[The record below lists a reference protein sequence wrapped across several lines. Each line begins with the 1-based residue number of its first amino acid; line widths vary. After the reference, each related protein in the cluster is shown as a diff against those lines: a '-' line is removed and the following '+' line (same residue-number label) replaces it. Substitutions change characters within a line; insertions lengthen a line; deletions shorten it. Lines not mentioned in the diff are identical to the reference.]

1 MLLSRTPGGAGA
13 GRGGLSLVLQG
24 GLREQDLA
32 VLRKPL
38 QACAFSCRLPA
49 PGHFLACLARLSLPV
64 TLRGRTA
71 ASLQE
76 KELDRNNQNSSPLPV
91 WEELLQMC
99 LSTFCLSEQN

>member
-1 MLLSRTPGGAGA
+1 MLLPRSPGGAGA
-13 GRGGLSLVLQG
+13 GRGGLSPALRG

-32 VLRKPL
+32 VLREPP

-49 PGHFLACLARLSLPV
+49 PGHFLACLARLALSV

-76 KELDRNNQNSSPLPV
+76 KEVDRNNQNSSLLPV